1 MLPPTPPRADPF
13 PHVPEIPAAIAHLP
27 QRTAELG
34 ALLIDWANINS
45 GSGHLAGLDRMRAAL
60 RAGFAR
66 IPGATFEELPC
77 EGTAAALRVSVRPAA
92 PFRILLSGHFDTVY
106 EANDAFQTCRWLDA
120 ERLNGPGV
128 ADMKGGIVT
137 MLAALE
143 AFEQTPHAQNI
154 GWDVLLTPDEE
165 VGSHGS
171 RYLFNAAPER
181 THFGL
186 VFEPARPNGDIVHSR
201 KGTGGV
207 IATCHGRAAHAA
219 KVPNDGRNAILALA
233 EFLLAANKI
242 PAEVPTTMVNV
253 GNIKGGTSAT
263 NVVPDFAQS
272 EIDLRLTKTSDREA
286 LTTRLDA
293 IASEI
298 NRRDGLKI
306 ELAYR
311 FNRAPKECSPTE
323 EKLFPEWQR
332 AARDVGLAAPNWV
345 HTGGASDGNL
355 LAAAGLSS
363 LDGLGPIGDGLH
375 SNREFVVI
383 PTIAQ
388 RAQVVALVLHRLA
401 SGDISLK

>member
-1 MLPPTPPRADPF
+1 M
-13 PHVPEIPAAIAHLP
+13 PEIPDAIAHLP
-27 QRTAELG
+27 QRSAELG
-34 ALLIDWANINS
+34 ALLIEWANINS

-60 RAGFAR
+60 HAGFAR
-66 IPGATFEELPC
+66 IPGVLLEELPC
-77 EGTAAALRVSVRPAA
+77 AGTAAALRVSVRPDA
-92 PFRILLSGHFDTVY
+92 PFRVLLSGHFDTVY

-120 ERLNGPGV
+120 DRLNGPGV

-137 MLAALE
+137 ILAALE
-143 AFEQTPHAQNI
+143 AFERTPHAQNL

-207 IATCHGRAAHAA
+207 VVTCHGRAAHAA

-233 EFLLAANKI
+233 EFLLAANQI

-272 EIDLRLTKTSDREA
+272 EIDLRLTKVSDREA
-286 LTTRLDA
+286 LTSRLDA
-293 IASEI
+293 IAAAI
-298 NRRDGLKI
+298 NKRDGLRI
-306 ELAYR
+306 DLAYR

-323 EKLFPEWQR
+323 EKLFPHWQR
-332 AARDVGLAAPNWV
+332 AARDVGLVAPNWV

-375 SNREFVVI
+375 SNREFVVVS
-383 PTIAQ
+383 TIAQ